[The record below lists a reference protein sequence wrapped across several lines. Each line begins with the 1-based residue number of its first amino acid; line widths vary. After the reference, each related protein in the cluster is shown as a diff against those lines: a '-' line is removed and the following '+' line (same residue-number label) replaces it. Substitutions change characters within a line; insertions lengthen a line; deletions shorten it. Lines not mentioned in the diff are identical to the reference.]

1 MSKEEFIKKIAAYI
15 KKYAPCGSHS
25 GKKRKS
31 QRRNTTGN
39 NCI

>member
-25 GKKRKS
+25 GKKTEKPTEKYNR
-31 QRRNTTGN
+31 Q
-39 NCI
+39 